1 MIAATLAEGETII
14 ENAAQEPEI
23 VELADFLNSMGAK
36 IKGAG
41 TRTIRIEGVK
51 KLHGTS
57 HILSSDRVEAG
68 TFMIAT
74 AVCGGDVVVKP
85 VIFDDNVPF
94 DI

>member
-1 MIAATLAEGETII
+1 MEKEKNSKGDKVYFDYPSVGATENTMIAATLAEGETII

-51 KLHGTS
+51 NYMVLH
-57 HILSSDRVEAG
+57 
-68 TFMIAT
+68 
-74 AVCGGDVVVKP
+74 
-85 VIFDDNVPF
+85 IFYHQ
-94 DI
+94 IESKQEHL